1 MFGARWIEVG
11 RNGSRRRNRDRGAI
25 VVSFFGV
32 YQHAIDAKGRTSL
45 PSRFREVLGAQGADK
60 LFVTP
65 DLLDGCLQAYAPAQ
79 WMAVTD
85 RISKLPQFDP
95 VVRHL
100 LRSFVAPAQECPVD
114 KVGRLLVP
122 EPLRAHA
129 GLTAEVT
136 WAGSVDKIEIWS
148 PERWAK
154 VQAAARTP
162 DVQAQLAARLATL
175 L

>member
-1 MFGARWIEVG
+1 M
-11 RNGSRRRNRDRGAI
+11 
-25 VVSFFGV
+25 SFFGV

-45 PSRFREVLGAQGADK
+45 PARFREVLGAQGADK
-60 LFVTP
+60 LFVSP

-79 WMAVTD
+79 WMAFTEKVS
-85 RISKLPQFDP
+85 RLPQFDAT
-95 VVRHL
+95 VRHIV
-100 LRSFVAPAQECPVD
+100 RSFVAPAQECPVD
-114 KVGRLLVP
+114 KVGRLLLP
-122 EPLRAHA
+122 ESMRAHA
-129 GLTAEVT
+129 GLSAEVT

>member
-1 MFGARWIEVG
+1 M
-11 RNGSRRRNRDRGAI
+11 
-25 VVSFFGV
+25 SFFGV

-45 PSRFREVLGAQGADK
+45 PARFREVLGAQGADT
-60 LFVTP
+60 LFVSP

-79 WMAVTD
+79 WMAFTEKVS
-85 RISKLPQFDP
+85 RLPQFDAT
-95 VVRHL
+95 VRHIV
-100 LRSFVAPAQECPVD
+100 RSFVAPAQECPVD
-114 KVGRLLVP
+114 KVGRLLLP
-122 EPLRAHA
+122 ESMRAHA
-129 GLTAEVT
+129 GLSAEVT

>member
-1 MFGARWIEVG
+1 M
-11 RNGSRRRNRDRGAI
+11 
-25 VVSFFGV
+25 SFFGV

-45 PSRFREVLGAQGADK
+45 PARFREVLGAQGADK
-60 LFVTP
+60 LFVSP

-79 WMAVTD
+79 WMAFTEKVS
-85 RISKLPQFDP
+85 RLPQFDP
-95 VVRHL
+95 TVRHIV
-100 LRSFVAPAQECPVD
+100 RSFVAPAQECPVD
-114 KVGRLLVP
+114 KVGRLLIP
-122 EPLRAHA
+122 ESMRAHA
-129 GLTAEVT
+129 GLAAEVT

-162 DVQAQLAARLATL
+162 DVKATLQARLATL